1 MKQTLILLKLIRK
14 PYVTLTS
21 NHKEKDNARNIQ
33 KTNSNW
39 NRNTTTKIKTIQH
52 LMTYF
57 LMYST
62 VYVFKLKCTVIL
74 HLKTG
79 SLGYETIR

>member
-1 MKQTLILLKLIRK
+1 MMKQTLILLKLIRK

-39 NRNTTTKIKTIQH
+39 NRNTKTIQH

>member
-14 PYVTLTS
+14 PCHLTS

-39 NRNTTTKIKTIQH
+39 NTLQH
-52 LMTYF
+52 KDKNNSAPYDIF
-57 LMYST
+57 SN
-62 VYVFKLKCTVIL
+62 VFN
-74 HLKTG
+74 
-79 SLGYETIR
+79 SLCF

>member
-1 MKQTLILLKLIRK
+1 MMKQTLILLKLIRK
-14 PYVTLTS
+14 PCHLTS

-39 NRNTTTKIKTIQH
+39 NTLQH
-52 LMTYF
+52 KDKNNSAPYDIFSNVFNSLC
-57 LMYST
+57 
-62 VYVFKLKCTVIL
+62 FKLKCTVIL